1 MSDIVREYRG
11 DFPRSFSK
19 ILQPFALNR
28 FPKTKRAEM
37 TAPPLDPAHEAF
49 DRAMRE
55 FKSHLDDDSLYS
67 EILQTTSIQQV
78 YDATDKLQEEQG
90 KSGALRNLPR
100 ITPYMNRLN
109 EYAASIEVFI
119 QVKPDILALIWGPI
133 KLLLQMASALTT
145 SFDAIV
151 STTAEIGALLPEFQ
165 QVAQLFNNNAHIKN
179 ALPLFFKDIL
189 DFYQVALRFFKLPR
203 E

>member
-1 MSDIVREYRG
+1 
-11 DFPRSFSK
+11 
-19 ILQPFALNR
+19 
-28 FPKTKRAEM
+28 M
-37 TAPPLDPAHEAF
+37 TAPPLDPSHEAF

-55 FKSHLDDDSLYS
+55 FKSGLDDDSLYS
-67 EILQTTSIQQV
+67 EILQTTSIEQV
-78 YDATDKLQEEQG
+78 YDATDKLQLEQG
-90 KSGALRNLPR
+90 KSGALRNLSR
-100 ITPYMNRLN
+100 ITPYLNRLN

-119 QVKPDILALIWGPI
+119 QVKPDILALLWGPI
-133 KLLLQMASALTT
+133 KLLLQWASALMT

-165 QVAQLFNNNAHIKN
+165 QVARLFSNNAHIKN

-203 E
+203 K